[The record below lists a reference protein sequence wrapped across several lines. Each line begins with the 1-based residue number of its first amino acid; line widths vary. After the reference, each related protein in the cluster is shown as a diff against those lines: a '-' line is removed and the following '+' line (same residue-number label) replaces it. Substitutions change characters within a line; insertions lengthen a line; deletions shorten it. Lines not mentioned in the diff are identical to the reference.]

1 MDGLNTF
8 QDLRR
13 AMMLIRGQRIAGWRQ
28 VLPRSKYIGTTLST
42 INYPYLSISHLNQS
56 RSKTH
61 GKNMNDLP
69 IEHGGL

>member
-13 AMMLIRGQRIAGWRQ
+13 AMAAMMLIRGQRIAGWRQ
-28 VLPRSKYIGTTLST
+28 VPPRSKYIGTTLST
-42 INYPYLSISHLNQS
+42 INYPYLSVSHLNQS

-61 GKNMNDLP
+61 EK
-69 IEHGGL
+69 I